1 MNEDYLHIMPSSQ
14 GSAHPVGLTDST
26 SGFMVEAQPR
36 GLPCFSLKFALRGQ
50 LLHLKGQFAAAKT
63 TKETVLYKK
72 VIA

>member
-1 MNEDYLHIMPSSQ
+1 M
-14 GSAHPVGLTDST
+14 